1 MTYCVW
7 LLLLWAFWALPVDSG
22 WTAVTVSNVAS
33 YYFVSAAW
41 KDYLIAVAVGDSGSA
56 GCILRTTDSGSSWV
70 AASSP
75 STFPRLSDV
84 AYLLSGGTAYF
95 VAVGFDTTTG
105 YATSFTSTDGGDTWT
120 EGTRVSS
127 VGCRWYGVSLGSSG
141 AGYAVGYKTVSASAA
156 LYTTTSLSTSPL
168 TWSEMTFAGGSAI
181 QLNDVATTD
190 GVNVIAVG
198 RDRVNSVGV
207 VLYSTDSGATWTKS
221 TAVGSSIAQFFSV
234 DMFAST
240 AFVVASGIVAVTTDY
255 GLSFAHTDTAVTN
268 GVISTSVAP
277 AVHAVSAFSAKEVYL
292 ASTTGY
298 ILQGNYTTGVGI
310 VWSTITTVTGVVF
323 YSMSMSPVNTNGF
336 AGIGKNVASG
346 ATSNTIYM
354 LFAAPTAR
362 PTALPTAKPTS
373 VPTATPTLA
382 GTIFNGEWSML
393 SDPGSSVSASRSF
406 TGSCWPSLS
415 KIILV
420 GSSGDDGVVMT
431 SSDQGSTWSGTVKPA
446 LAYATAF
453 TDVACNSAYAVAVTG
468 EGYVYYSSDSGSS
481 WTVFGSGT
489 QLGDGDSLNSVI
501 IANDSTVYIAASSGA
516 VYKAAAGTWSF
527 STCSDASVITSAL
540 YGVHSFD
547 GSLVVVVGADGAIY
561 YSSDTVTPTWTAA
574 SSVASNTNDLY
585 SISCGSAYSCF
596 AGGDSGTLLQT
607 TDGAVTW
614 TLIAGVTGISTVTT
628 SSLKYHTVAMIDS
641 KIAFVAASNGAV
653 VSTLNAGASWTVET
667 SLASGNTVTTLSLYR
682 SNAVV
687 LADTDGRAYL
697 RLMAKPT
704 GQPSGQPSQ
713 QPTRQPTRRPTA
725 QPTRQPSS
733 QPSGEPSAEP
743 SFGMKPSGQPTRQ
756 PSVQPTVQPTGHP
769 TRPNQVRLSRAECC
783 LITQSLLTL
792 SRSLSPP
799 PPTPLPF
806 CCYCSTRRP
815 VPQGSRRANQRGN
828 PQECPRIPQGSLLA
842 ARLVSL
848 AGNPVLAPPWSP
860 APLCR
865 SR

>member
-1 MTYCVW
+1 MRFVW
-7 LLLLWAFWALPVDSG
+7 LLALCALWVLPVDSG
-22 WTAVTVSNVAS
+22 WTAVTVDYVAS
-33 YYFVSAAW
+33 YNFVSAAW
-41 KDYLIAVAVGDSGSA
+41 KDYLVAVAVGDSGSA
-56 GCILRTTDSGSSWV
+56 GCISRTSNSGSSWV

-84 AYLLSGGTAYF
+84 AYLLSGSTAYF
-95 VAVGFDTTTG
+95 VAVGFDTNTG
-105 YATSFTSTDGGDTWT
+105 YATSFTSTDGGSTWT

-127 VGCRWYGVSLGSSG
+127 VGCRWYGMSLGSSG

-156 LYTTTSLSTSPL
+156 LYKTTSLSSSPL
-168 TWSEMTFAGGSAI
+168 TWSEMTFTGGSAI

-190 GVNVIAVG
+190 GVKVIAVG

-234 DMFAST
+234 DMYDST
-240 AFVVASGIVAVTTDY
+240 SFVVASGVVAVTSDY
-255 GLSFAHTDTAVTN
+255 GASFDYTDTAVTN
-268 GVISTSVAP
+268 GIISTSVAP
-277 AVHAVSAFSAKEVYL
+277 AVHAVSAFSATTVYL

-298 ILQGNYTTGVGI
+298 ILQGTYTSGVGI
-310 VWSTITTVTGVVF
+310 VWSTLTAVTGVVF
-323 YSMSMSPVNTNGF
+323 YSICMSPVDTNGF

-354 LFAAPTAR
+354 LFAAPTA
-362 PTALPTAKPTS
+362 LPTAHPTTKPTS

-382 GTIFNGEWSML
+382 GTIFNGEWSFL

-406 TGSCWPSLS
+406 TGSCWPSLQ

-420 GSSGDDGVVMT
+420 GSSGDDGVVIT
-431 SSDQGSTWSGTVKPA
+431 SSDQGSTWSGTVMPA

-453 TDVACNSAYAVAVTG
+453 TDVVCNSAYAVAVTG
-468 EGYVYYSSDSGSS
+468 AGYVYYSSDSGSS
-481 WTVFGSGT
+481 WTMVASGT
-489 QLGDGDSLNSVI
+489 LLGKSLNSVI
-501 IANDSTVYIAASSGA
+501 IASGSKVYIAATASSGSSGA
-516 VYKAAAGTWSF
+516 VYKATAGTSAGTWSF
-527 STCSDASVITSAL
+527 SACSDDSVITSAL

-547 GSLVVVVGADGAIY
+547 GSLVVVVGAGGAIY
-561 YSSDTVTPTWTAA
+561 YSSDTDTDTPIWTAA

-614 TLIAGVTGISTVTT
+614 TPITGVTGISTVTT
-628 SSLKYHTVAMIDS
+628 SSLKYHTVTMIDS

-667 SLASGNTVTTLSLYR
+667 SMASGNTVTTLSLYR

-687 LADTDGRAYL
+687 LADSDGRAYL
-697 RLMAKPT
+697 RLMARPT
-704 GQPSGQPSQ
+704 GQPTHQPSR

-725 QPTRQPSS
+725 QPTGQPSTAQPTRDPSGQPTRQPTRRPTGQPTGQPSTGLPTHHPSGQPTRQPTRRPTGQPTKQPSS

-743 SFGMKPSGQPTRQ
+743 SFGMRPSGQPTKP
-756 PSVQPTVQPTGHP
+756 PSVQPTAQPTGHP
-769 TRPNQVRLSRAECC
+769 TRPNQVRLSIVSYRA
-783 LITQSLLTL
+783 
-792 SRSLSPP
+792 
-799 PPTPLPF
+799 
-806 CCYCSTRRP
+806 
-815 VPQGSRRANQRGN
+815 
-828 PQECPRIPQGSLLA
+828 
-842 ARLVSL
+842 
-848 AGNPVLAPPWSP
+848 
-860 APLCR
+860 
-865 SR
+865 